1 MEEFQAQRVDNNEII
16 QIIYMIQHVVAN
28 LCQFELNL
36 NEFWEFAMTFRIY
49 LKYIKAHA
57 RVEFIDF
64 YNL

>member
-36 NEFWEFAMTFRIY
+36 NEF
-49 LKYIKAHA
+49 
-57 RVEFIDF
+57 
-64 YNL
+64 